1 MLTTFFFYFFNE
13 LILTNLNKSNAQL
26 PNYDT

>member
-1 MLTTFFFYFFNE
+1 MLTTFFFSFFNE
-13 LILTNLNKSNAQL
+13 VMLTTLNKSNAQL